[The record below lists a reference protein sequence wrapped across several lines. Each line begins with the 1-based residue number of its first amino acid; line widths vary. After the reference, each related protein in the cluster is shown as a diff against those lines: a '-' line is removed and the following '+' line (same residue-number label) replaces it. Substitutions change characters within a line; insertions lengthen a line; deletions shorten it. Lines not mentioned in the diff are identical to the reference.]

1 MIMCSKCK
9 KRPAVVFITSMQGNE
24 KKNEGLCMVCAK
36 EMKIPQVSEYMEQLG
51 ISDEEIEQI
60 SDQMMGLLDGDSFEM
75 GGSGFMPDFLQN
87 MFSAAGN
94 LTENKEE
101 SEEKQDDKKNGSKK
115 DKSDKKGGC
124 LPVSDKHPPRLCSLL
139 RWDVLRKCSGCR
151 WVSVAPTPRRCQ
163 KFRPLLSKGHCG
175 WRH

>member
-87 MFSAAGN
+87 MFSAN
-94 LTENKEE
+94 SNSSENSKDD
-101 SEEKQDDKKNGSKK
+101 SEEITDDKKSDSKK
-115 DKSDKKGGC
+115 DKSDKKGGIFGFGNNKK
-124 LPVSDKHPPRLCSLL
+124 DKKREKDLKFLNNYCTDLTKKAKEGKL
-139 RWDVLRKCSGCR
+139 VCACR
-151 WVSVAPTPRRCQ
+151 
-163 KFRPLLSKGHCG
+163 
-175 WRH
+175 